1 MVAVGEIV
9 VPRLGEIE
17 VVGVGSTLGA
27 IEGDSVGLAVGTV
40 SASNT
45 SLDSDSTK
53 RTTPAPS
60 GGTERI
66 VQPGPAEP
74 EGEQTL
80 VERSPTVTSTL
91 MYRAPR
97 SSAMAS
103 LTSTCPA
110 ESPVAVTRP
119 MSTP

>member
-1 MVAVGEIV
+1 MVAVEEMVGATLDEI
-9 VPRLGEIE
+9 GA
-17 VVGVGSTLGA
+17 VGVGSALGA
-27 IEGDSVGLAVGTV
+27 IDGDSVGLAVGTV

-45 SLDSDSTK
+45 SVDSDSTN

-66 VQPGPAEP
+66 VQPGPAGP
-74 EGEQTL
+74 VGEQTL
-80 VERSPTVTSTL
+80 VERSPIVTSTL